1 MKLGDTSMETII
13 KVGEEKLMEGNMIDS
28 NNNKNMSHR
37 ERGRETRNES
47 PSSRVD

>member
-1 MKLGDTSMETII
+1 
-13 KVGEEKLMEGNMIDS
+13 MIDS

-37 ERGRETRNES
+37 ESEWETRNES